1 MATPVRQPIDP
12 SAKGSPDSA
21 HIDSSRA
28 PESSASRFAEI
39 SDSWRRCLAE
49 YRVDAASRS
58 KPNVITEDELSHSR
72 EPLAKTLAE
81 AQEEIDRLYAVVRQ
95 QAYVVLLCN
104 SDGIAVH
111 HRGDEARAD
120 EFKRWGIWL
129 GGVWSENVEGTNGI
143 GTCIADQ
150 RPVQVHCSQHYR
162 SRHAQLSCAG
172 APIFDP
178 HGRLAAVLDVSKVHG
193 ESDNQP
199 YPMVLDTT
207 IVSARAIEE
216 RMFREHFRHE
226 WIIAATP
233 IGEHASAL
241 LLAVNEHQQIVGADR
256 VARDVFVL
264 SDKSLADGVPLAT
277 AFECESTLFRR
288 NDGQDVPAQLTRPG
302 DDGQRWS
309 VLLTPPLSKNVARR
323 NWAEAVVHSRPRIN
337 TLGHLPVFEAPAV
350 RRGGLPPG
358 LARRVCDYIESHFD
372 QKISLDSLAAM
383 VGLSRDHFAR
393 AFHQSMG
400 MPPHSYLLRRRLDH
414 VEQLLKDTQLPL
426 SQIALATGFSDQS
439 HLARHFRRQ
448 TGMSP
453 SHARWRELTSGA
465 ARGT

>member
-1 MATPVRQPIDP
+1 MATPARQPIDP
-12 SAKGSPDSA
+12 SAKGSPDAERVDPSPSA
-21 HIDSSRA
+21 EIS
-28 PESSASRFAEI
+28 PSRFAEI

-58 KPNVITEDELSHSR
+58 EPHVVTQRELNVSR

-104 SDGIAVH
+104 SDGVAVH

-129 GGVWSENVEGTNGI
+129 GGVWSESVEGTNGI

-162 SRHAQLSCAG
+162 SRHAHLSCAG

-193 ESDNQP
+193 ASENQP
-199 YPMVLDTT
+199 YPLVLDTT

-216 RMFREHFRHE
+216 RMFRQHFRHE
-226 WIIAATP
+226 WILAAAP
-233 IGEHASAL
+233 IGDYGSAL

-256 VARDVFVL
+256 IGRDVFGL
-264 SDKSLADGVPLAT
+264 NDKSLAGGVPLAT
-277 AFECESTLFRR
+277 AFECESLLFRR
-288 NDGQDVPAQLTRPG
+288 NDGQDMPLQLARPG
-302 DDGQRWS
+302 DDGRPWS

-337 TLGHLPVFEAPAV
+337 TLGHLPVAETPVA

-383 VGLSRDHFAR
+383 AGLSRDHFAR
-393 AFHQSMG
+393 AFHQSVG

-414 VEQLLKDTQLPL
+414 VEQLLRDTQLPL

-453 SHARWRELTSGA
+453 SHARWRELASPTT
-465 ARGT
+465 RGI